1 MRRYFAK
8 FSPVRSRWI
17 VGTMLLALVLAIAVA
32 AQQTSSLVIA
42 GQPGSAKVAQV
53 NGHNYVEVEGLA
65 RMTGA
70 ALSFNGNQIVM
81 NMPLPGA
88 VAQQPA
94 AQAAP
99 PPPPPPPPGFSKGFV
114 AAGIEAMSQVREWHA
129 ALKNAIQGGYP
140 LRADW
145 LNALKAQAQQSL
157 RLAGL
162 AVSTDSDR
170 NVMPFLTN
178 EFNNMSQL
186 SDKYVQ
192 KTVSMSYFGRDA
204 LANDPIDQKIVA
216 CAHSLA
222 SMATT
227 NQFIDDGSCE

>member
-1 MRRYFAK
+1 MGRYFTK
-8 FSPVRSRWI
+8 ISWVGTRWI
-17 VGTMLLALVLAIAVA
+17 AGTTLLALVLAIAVA
-32 AQQTSSLVIA
+32 AQQTNSLAIA
-42 GQPGSAKVAQV
+42 GLPGSASVTQV

-81 NMPLPGA
+81 NMPVSGA
-88 VAQQPA
+88 ATQQPA
-94 AQAAP
+94 AQA
-99 PPPPPPPPGFSKGFV
+99 PPPPPPGFSKGFV

-204 LANDPIDQKIVA
+204 LANDPIDQKIMT

-227 NQFIDDGSCE
+227 NQFVDDGSCQ

>member
-1 MRRYFAK
+1 MRRYFTKIGWA
-8 FSPVRSRWI
+8 RTRWI
-17 VGTMLLALVLAIAVA
+17 AGTTLLALVLAIAVA
-32 AQQTSSLVIA
+32 AQQTNSLVIA
-42 GQPGSAKVAQV
+42 GQSGSAQVTQV

-99 PPPPPPPPGFSKGFV
+99 PPPPPGFSKSFV

-204 LANDPIDQKIVA
+204 LANDPIDQKIMT

-227 NQFIDDGSCE
+227 NQFVDDGSCQ

>member
-81 NMPLPGA
+81 NMPVPGA
-88 VAQQPA
+88 ATPAPA

-99 PPPPPPPPGFSKGFV
+99 LPPPGFSKSFV
-114 AAGIEAMSQVREWHA
+114 TAGIEAMSQVREWHA

-145 LNALKAQAQQSL
+145 LNSFKAQAQQSL
-157 RLAGL
+157 RLAGV

-170 NVMPFLTN
+170 SAMPFLTN

-192 KTVSMSYFGRDA
+192 KTASMSYFGRDA